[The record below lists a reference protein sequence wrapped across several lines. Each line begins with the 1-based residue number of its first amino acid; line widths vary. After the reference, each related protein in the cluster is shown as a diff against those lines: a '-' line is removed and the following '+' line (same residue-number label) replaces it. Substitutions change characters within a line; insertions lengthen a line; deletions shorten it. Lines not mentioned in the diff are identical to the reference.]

1 MGVSIEAGR
10 RAAPDPGDAFNSD
23 CPGRT
28 VLDHVCS
35 RWGTLILLSLRER
48 PARFYELRDAIGGI
62 SEKMLSQ
69 NLRTL
74 TRDGLIH
81 REVEPATPPKV
92 TYSLTDLG
100 QELTTPLRGLLDWV
114 LVRTVDVVKAQRRHD
129 RQHKAGA

>member
-1 MGVSIEAGR
+1 MGVGTEAGR
-10 RAAPDPGDAFNSD
+10 RTAPDPGDAFNSD

-35 RWGTLILLSLRER
+35 RWGTLILLSLRDR
-48 PARFYELRDAIGGI
+48 PARFYELRDTIGGI

-92 TYSLTDLG
+92 TYSLTERNGSRLATAGRWPRDG
-100 QELTTPLRGLLDWV
+100 RSPSKGTPRA
-114 LVRTVDVVKAQRRHD
+114 RSR
-129 RQHKAGA
+129 